1 MTSSSQAIPKYNPDI
16 TWQPL
21 PNPDS
26 TLKSCLTGLTNSLET
41 TRETEIAAQN
51 GFTNGVVKS
60 NTDENNWIN
69 TCTALQNVAR
79 LSRFHTSTIV
89 PHLQSVIMPL
99 TVTLVNSIRS
109 SIAKHSLES
118 AEELCNSTGRY
129 IDSHVENLI
138 KSALSVLS
146 GSNSFLR
153 DYVERVITAIMRNC
167 NSTKFL
173 NGILASSKS
182 KSKQVREQAAKSI
195 YDFIN
200 EFGQAKILRDYS
212 DKIIPSIGNALTA
225 AEESSR
231 WWGKKCVTDLMVYPE
246 FERAVVKHAGGEAKA
261 NNILNIAENLRTN
274 PMGSRT
280 VSSGFRPK
288 AGQSR
293 QRSGVGSERGYSA
306 KMRVKEDE
314 YLGGASRVSS
324 RGLSQIQ
331 NDNEGVKELTG
342 QMKRGNLEDR
352 RLAIERFIDKCLSP
366 RNEDKRFIS
375 DNISPLAD
383 AYIDVIKTS
392 NNKVNEVAL
401 RGLQKL
407 IQPHSNLLQAATF
420 KDHVPNL
427 VQFIVP
433 HLNSN
438 SRMSSLAKHADA
450 ALNILID
457 QLDCTLIFSPLA
469 NRLQFERPIQV
480 KKVLSEKLISIIQ
493 GERGRGV
500 LKNAIIERH
509 ALPALYSIAT
519 VPQLKTESHELISSI
534 VTMVGEDRIW
544 QLADVHNKSS
554 ILSRLIE
561 RP

>member
-1 MTSSSQAIPKYNPDI
+1 M
-16 TWQPL
+16 
-21 PNPDS
+21 
-26 TLKSCLTGLTNSLET
+26 KSD
-41 TRETEIAAQN
+41 
-51 GFTNGVVKS
+51 
-60 NTDENNWIN
+60 TDENNWIN

-79 LSRFHTSTIV
+79 LSRFHTNTIV

-118 AEELCNSTGRY
+118 AEELCNSTGKY
-129 IDSHVENLI
+129 IDSHVENLT
-138 KSALSVLS
+138 KSSLSVLS

-167 NSTKFL
+167 NSNKFL

-200 EFGQAKILRDYS
+200 EFGQSKVLRDYS

-231 WWGKKCVTDLMVYPE
+231 WWGKKCVTDLMDYPE
-246 FERAVVKHAGGEAKA
+246 FERAVSKHAGGEAKA

-288 AGQSR
+288 AGTSR

-366 RNEDKRFIS
+366 RSEDKRFIGMGFKMTYNFTCRLFGAPCGHAVCWL
-375 DNISPLAD
+375 DFGKH
-383 AYIDVIKTS
+383 Y
-392 NNKVNEVAL
+392 
-401 RGLQKL
+401 
-407 IQPHSNLLQAATF
+407 HSQ
-420 KDHVPNL
+420 
-427 VQFIVP
+427 I
-433 HLNSN
+433 
-438 SRMSSLAKHADA
+438 
-450 ALNILID
+450 
-457 QLDCTLIFSPLA
+457 
-469 NRLQFERPIQV
+469 
-480 KKVLSEKLISIIQ
+480 
-493 GERGRGV
+493 
-500 LKNAIIERH
+500 
-509 ALPALYSIAT
+509 
-519 VPQLKTESHELISSI
+519 
-534 VTMVGEDRIW
+534 
-544 QLADVHNKSS
+544 
-554 ILSRLIE
+554 
-561 RP
+561 